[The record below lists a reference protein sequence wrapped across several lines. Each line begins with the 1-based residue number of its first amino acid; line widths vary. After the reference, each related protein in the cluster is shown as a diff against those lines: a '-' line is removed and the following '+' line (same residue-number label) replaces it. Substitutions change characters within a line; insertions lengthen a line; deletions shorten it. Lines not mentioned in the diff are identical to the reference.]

1 MKQTTMRARSVLA
14 VLVGSLM
21 TSGCV
26 LVSRNHQ
33 VIETEINEPPHQTV
47 VTAGIGESLLRQ
59 GRSIELDA
67 IYVPQDVRI
76 WLTYTVRN
84 GTYTKDGETSQGAF
98 YSPSRHGDSGQVK
111 RAPFSD
117 PVRAVHVPARRDRI
131 CVVTIFNVKH
141 CKKGVPWHETTQLA
155 VSDRAFQQHLIYNGK
170 AGDAIRV
177 GYREFSPS
185 RARPAFS
192 NEVEYDLAHSNVI
205 AYKDARLEVLDATE
219 TSLTYRVLSG
229 F

>member
-1 MKQTTMRARSVLA
+1 MKRSTTPAVSMLA
-14 VLVGSLM
+14 LLAGCLV

-26 LVSRNHQ
+26 FVARNHP
-33 VIETEINEPPHQTV
+33 VVETEINEPPHQTV
-47 VTAGIGESLLRQ
+47 VTASIGESLLRQ

-67 IYVPQDVRI
+67 IYVPQDVRVS
-76 WLTYTVRN
+76 LAYTVRN
-84 GTYTKDGETSQGAF
+84 GTYTKDGETSQGTF
-98 YSPSRHGDSGQVK
+98 YSPSRHGDPGRIK
-111 RAPFSD
+111 RAPLSD
-117 PVRAVHVPARRDRI
+117 PVRAVHIPARGDRI
-131 CVVTIFNVKH
+131 CVIDIWSIRH
-141 CKKGVPWHETTQLA
+141 CRKGALWHETTQLA
-155 VSDRAFQQHLIYNGK
+155 VSDRAFQQHLIYNGM

-185 RARPAFS
+185 LARPAFS
-192 NEVEYDLAHSNVI
+192 NEVEYDLARSNVI